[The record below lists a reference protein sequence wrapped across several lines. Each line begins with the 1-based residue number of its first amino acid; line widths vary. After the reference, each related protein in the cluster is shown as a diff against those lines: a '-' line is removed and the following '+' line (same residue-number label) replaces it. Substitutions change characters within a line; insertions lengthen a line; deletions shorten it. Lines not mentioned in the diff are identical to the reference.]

1 MQRKYATAYR
11 FADRVMLHSHLQ
23 TDYGNFACGPFQKLD
38 PSTSAEE
45 IGRCVRMALDSSQSR
60 SEMPNV
66 KDAAKA
72 FLAGL
77 GVKSNAQLQRSAVCV
92 GITQAR
98 ELQFEPTHNGGTAG
112 DAKGFQPIPGAAPIC
127 VPPDASDAQIGQAL
141 LQAFSLC
148 TTIYAS

>member
-1 MQRKYATAYR
+1 MQRNHATAYR
-11 FADRVMLHSHLQ
+11 FADRLMLHSHVQ

-38 PSTSAEE
+38 PSASPDE
-45 IGRCVRMALDSSQSR
+45 IGRCVRIALDSSR
-60 SEMPNV
+60 SQGEMPNV
-66 KDAAKA
+66 KDTAKA

-92 GITQAR
+92 GITQASG
-98 ELQFEPTHNGGTAG
+98 LQFEPTHNGGTAG
-112 DAKGFQPIPGAAPIC
+112 DAKGFQPILGALPIC
-127 VPPDASDAQIGQAL
+127 VASDALTAEIGQAL